1 MAGGGIKGG
10 TVYGVTDEVSYN
22 IVKDPA
28 HVRDLQATILHLVWY
43 RIDHEKFTYK
53 YQGLDRR
60 LTGVEPA
67 SPVKGVLA

>member
-10 TVYGVTDEVSYN
+10 TVYGVTDEFSYN

-53 YQGLDRR
+53 
-60 LTGVEPA
+60 
-67 SPVKGVLA
+67 